1 MENIREITKGNYN
14 PAEHSSVQ
22 VSVWTTFSILFGAT
36 LITIKVFFINLLKLF
51 ERKIPKDIINKVVL
65 VTGGGN
71 GLGRALSMRFAKE
84 GCKIAIAD
92 IDYKNAQK
100 TAEEIKEKYKVDCK
114 AFECDIT
121 NYSAILKLKIDIEN
135 SLGPVDILVNNA
147 GYLYSSLFLSSGAET
162 IEKVIEL
169 NLTSQIKMT
178 RTFLPTMIDRKYG
191 HIISI
196 ASIGSLST
204 VLGGAVYNASK
215 WGLNGFM
222 SNLYDEIHITK
233 QDEFIKLTTIYP
245 QYIDTRKELSDILDK
260 AEFNLPRSTPEHVA
274 NKVVEGML
282 MNETKIIVSTT
293 FITQF
298 EIILT
303 LMRFLPDETRKYIYG
318 SLMNLKKFHEVLK
331 NF

>member
-1 MENIREITKGNYN
+1 MENISEITKGDYN
-14 PAEHSSVQ
+14 PAEHSPKVQ
-22 VSVWTTFSILFGAT
+22 MSIWQFLSTFLGSL
-36 LITIKVFFINLLKLF
+36 LITAKVLLINLLKLF
-51 ERKIPKDIINKVVL
+51 ERKIPKDITNKVVL

-147 GYLYSSLFLSSGAET
+147 GFLYPTLFLSSNVET

-191 HIISI
+191 HIMTI
-196 ASIGSLST
+196 ASLGSLST
-204 VLGGAVYNASK
+204 MQGHTVYCASK

-222 SNLYDEIHITK
+222 SNLYDEIHINK

-245 QYIDTRKELSDILDK
+245 QFIDTRKELSDILDK
-260 AEFNLPRSTPEHVA
+260 AELNLLRSSPGEVA
-274 NKVVEGML
+274 DKAVEGML
-282 MNETKIIVSTT
+282 LNETKIIISTV
-293 FITQF
+293 FLMQS
-298 EIILT
+298 EIFLT
-303 LMRFLPDETRKYIYG
+303 LMRFLPAEAREFLFG
-318 SLMNLKKFHEVLK
+318 SMMNLSKLNEILK
-331 NF
+331 

>member
-1 MENIREITKGNYN
+1 MENICEITKGNYN

-51 ERKIPKDIINKVVL
+51 ERKIPKDITNKVVL

-147 GYLYSSLFLSSGAET
+147 GFLYSSLFLSCSAEN

-178 RTFLPTMIDRKYG
+178 HTFLPTMIDRKYG
-191 HIISI
+191 HITSI
-196 ASIGSLST
+196 ASLGSIST
-204 VLGGAVYNASK
+204 GPGATIYCASK

-222 SNLYDEIHITK
+222 LSLNDEIHINK

-245 QYIDTRKELSDILDK
+245 QFIDTRKELSDLLNK
-260 AEFNLPRSTPEHVA
+260 TELKLPRSTPEHVA
-274 NKVVEGML
+274 NKAVEGML
-282 MNETKIIVSTT
+282 LNETKVIISTSLIQSEIML
-293 FITQF
+293 FIKRLLPNEARTYIFGKTMNIKQF
-298 EIILT
+298 QE
-303 LMRFLPDETRKYIYG
+303 FLK
-318 SLMNLKKFHEVLK
+318 
-331 NF
+331 

>member
-1 MENIREITKGNYN
+1 MENIRELTKGNYN
-14 PAEHSSVQ
+14 RAEHSSVQ

-51 ERKIPKDIINKVVL
+51 ERKIPKDITNKVVL

-135 SLGPVDILVNNA
+135 SLRPVDILVNNA
-147 GYLYSSLFLSSGAET
+147 GFLYSSLFLSCSVEN

-191 HIISI
+191 HIMTI
-196 ASIGSLST
+196 ASIGSLLTIPAGSI
-204 VLGGAVYNASK
+204 YCASK

-222 SNLYDEIHITK
+222 SNLDDEIHINK
-233 QDEFIKLTTIYP
+233 QDEFFKLTTIYP
-245 QYIDTRKELSDILDK
+245 QFIDTRKELSDILDK
-260 AEFNLPRSTPEHVA
+260 AELKLPRSTPEEVA
-274 NKVVEGML
+274 NKAVEGML
-282 MNETKIIVSTT
+282 LNETKIIISTT

-303 LMRFLPDETRKYIYG
+303 LLRFLPDETRKFLFGAI
-318 SLMNLKKFHEVLK
+318 MNLKKLNEILK
-331 NF
+331 